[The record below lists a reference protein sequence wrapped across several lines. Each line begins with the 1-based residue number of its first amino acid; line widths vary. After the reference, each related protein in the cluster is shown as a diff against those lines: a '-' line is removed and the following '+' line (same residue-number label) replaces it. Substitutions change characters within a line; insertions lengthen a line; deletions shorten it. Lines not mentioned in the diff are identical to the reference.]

1 MKMKNQI
8 KAMALVAVLGLMA
21 TSCTKES
28 VTDGI
33 GVVATA
39 QSAVYIVDGQQYY
52 ANPQTEEEW
61 SVFLDRMFALVEE
74 GHTVQFWRSGVQT
87 FSTKEKVTYTTTS
100 LADAKA
106 WCAQKMEEGYIV
118 TMTYDQSTGV
128 YTCIAVR

>member
-1 MKMKNQI
+1 MKNQI

-28 VTDGI
+28 AMDGI
-33 GVVATA
+33 GVVDTA

-61 SVFLDRMFALVEE
+61 SAFLDGMFALVEE
-74 GHTVQFWRSGVQT
+74 GHTVQFWRRGVQT
-87 FSTKEKVTYTTTS
+87 SCTKKKVTYTTTS

-106 WCAQKMEEGYIV
+106 WCNQMANEGYHV